1 MSKNMRLSYFSG
13 TALAVAAILFLA
25 SSANAANS
33 VYSFTARGTIS
44 DDNEPDKT
52 IKVDITKVV
61 GKEQAK
67 TDLDGENKEFKVG
80 TAKVL
85 RVVQGKDKSATY
97 KTLAIGQEIGFKGV
111 KKDDDTFVLTFI
123 RIHDRNFT
131 VIGTLDALDKSANT
145 LTVLATNSTYK
156 PATYKN
162 GAKINMSY
170 TDDITFY
177 EKGNIER
184 AESDISMDNQKVKLV
199 GVIKNSSTWE
209 VLKFYNKHKG
219 NK

>member
-1 MSKNMRLSYFSG
+1 MKKMFFG
-13 TALAVAAILFLA
+13 AATFAFAMVAALALTNTAD
-25 SSANAANS
+25 AANTA
-33 VYSFTARGTIS
+33 YSFIARGTIT
-44 DDNEPDKT
+44 DDNETDKT
-52 IKVDITKVV
+52 IKVDITKVD
-61 GKEQAK
+61 GKAQAK
-67 TDLDGENKEFKVG
+67 TDLEGENKELKVG

-111 KKDDDTFVLTFI
+111 KKDDDTFVLSFI
-123 RIHDRNFT
+123 RIHERNFT

-145 LTVLATNSTYK
+145 LTVKAINSTYK
-156 PATYKN
+156 PTIYKN
-162 GAKINMSY
+162 GAKINMTY
-170 TDDITFY
+170 TDDIIFY

-184 AESDISMDNQKVKLV
+184 AESDINMDNQRVKLV

>member
-1 MSKNMRLSYFSG
+1 MFFGASTVAFAMVATLALTN
-13 TALAVAAILFLA
+13 TAD
-25 SSANAANS
+25 AANT
-33 VYSFTARGTIS
+33 VYAFTARGTIS
-44 DDNEPDKT
+44 DDNETDKT

-123 RIHDRNFT
+123 RIHERNFT